1 MRARAAE
8 LLGKLENF
16 AVKEMQLNRF
26 SVQCP
31 HSFYM
36 IVFG

>member
-31 HSFYM
+31 QSFYM